1 MNCRTCGGSEL
12 EQFLDL
18 GFTPPADR
26 FLRAEQL
33 LEPEVHYPLGVLM
46 CAQCGLAQLNHVV
59 PPELLY
65 QQDYPYEASMTRT
78 GRIHWGEFAR
88 TTRARFD
95 LGSADLVIDIGSNV
109 GVLLDAFKNEG
120 VRTLGIEPAGN
131 IAAIARQN
139 GIETLNDFFSI
150 DVARNVVNDKGP
162 ASVITATNVFAHVD
176 DLTSFI
182 KAVDILLAPNGVLII
197 EAPYFTNLLEQLE
210 YDTIYHEHLSYLSV
224 KPLLAFFRR
233 VGMEVFRIE
242 QRDIHGGSFRIH
254 VARAGRMQ
262 VSAKVGAL
270 LRQEEAK
277 GVHSRETLDQF
288 ARKVEKNRDDLNWLL
303 YSLKRE
309 GKRIAAASAPAK
321 GMTLLNFCR
330 LGTET
335 LDFVTEKSTLK
346 IGKYTPGTHIPV
358 VSDDEL
364 IERRPDYA
372 LLLAWNFADEIIN
385 NLAAYRA
392 KGGKFIIPIPEPRI
406 VE

>member
-1 MNCRTCGGSEL
+1 MNCRTCGGSDL
-12 EQFLDL
+12 QQFLDL

-26 FLRAEQL
+26 FLREEQL
-33 LEPEVHYPLGVLM
+33 LEPEVHYPLAVLM
-46 CAQCGLAQLNHVV
+46 CKQCGLAQLNYVV
-59 PPELLY
+59 SPELLY

-78 GRIHWGEFAR
+78 GRIHWDEFAK
-88 TTRARFD
+88 TTRERFD

-109 GVLLDAFKNEG
+109 GVLLDAFKSQG

-131 IAAIARQN
+131 IASIAQKN

-150 DVARNVVNDKGP
+150 DVARKVANDKGQ

-176 DLTSFI
+176 DLTSFV
-182 KAVDILLAPNGVLII
+182 KAVDVLLARNGVLII

-224 KPLLAFFRR
+224 KPLLTFFGG
-233 VGMEVFRIE
+233 VGMEVFKIE

-254 VARAGRMQ
+254 VARAGRMPISPE
-262 VSAKVGAL
+262 VNEL
-270 LRQEEAK
+270 LKLEERNA
-277 GVHSRETLDQF
+277 VHSLDVLDQF
-288 ARKVEKNRDDLNWLL
+288 AKKVEQNRDDLNWLL
-303 YSLKRE
+303 YSLKRQ

-321 GMTLLNFCR
+321 GMTLLNYCR

-335 LDFVTEKSTLK
+335 IEFVTEKSKLK
-346 IGKYTPGTHIPV
+346 IGKHTPGTHIPI

-364 IERRPDYA
+364 IARRPDYA

-385 NLAAYRA
+385 NLAEYRA
-392 KGGKFIIPIPEPRI
+392 RGGKFIIPIPEPRI

>member
-1 MNCRTCGGSEL
+1 MNCRTCGGSDL

-26 FLRAEQL
+26 FVRAEQL
-33 LEPEVHYPLGVLM
+33 LEPEVHYPLAVLM
-46 CAQCGLAQLNHVV
+46 CARCGLAQLNYVV
-59 PPELLY
+59 APQLLY
-65 QQDYPYEASMTRT
+65 QQDYPYEASITRT
-78 GRIHWGEFAR
+78 GRIHWGEFAK
-88 TTRARFD
+88 TTRERFD

-109 GVLLDAFKNEG
+109 GVLLDAFKSQG

-131 IAAIARQN
+131 IAEIARKN

-150 DVARNVVNDKGP
+150 DVARNVVNDKGQ
-162 ASVITATNVFAHVD
+162 ASVITGTNVFAHVD
-176 DLTSFI
+176 DLMAFMQ
-182 KAVDILLAPNGVLII
+182 AVDIVLAPNGVLII
-197 EAPYFTNLLEQLE
+197 EAPYFTDLLEKLE

-262 VSAKVGAL
+262 VSPEVNEL
-270 LRQEEAK
+270 LQNEETKA
-277 GVHSRETLDQF
+277 VHSVETLGQF
-288 ARKVEKNRDDLNWLL
+288 AKKVEKNRDDLNWLL
-303 YSLKRE
+303 YSLKRD

-321 GMTLLNFCR
+321 GMTLLNYCR

-335 LDFVTEKSTLK
+335 IDFVTEKSTLK

>member
-33 LEPEVHYPLGVLM
+33 LEAEVHYPLGVLM
-46 CAQCGLAQLNHVV
+46 CAQCGLAQLNYVV

-65 QQDYPYEASMTRT
+65 QQDYPYEASITRT
-78 GRIHWGEFAR
+78 GRIHWGEFAK
-88 TTRARFD
+88 TTRERFD

-131 IAAIARQN
+131 IAAIARNN
-139 GIETLNDFFSI
+139 GIETLNDFFGI

-162 ASVITATNVFAHVD
+162 AAVITATNVFAHVD

-224 KPLLAFFRR
+224 KPLLAFFGR

-254 VARAGRMQ
+254 VARAGRMP
-262 VSAKVGAL
+262 VSAEVGEL
-270 LRQEEAK
+270 LRLEETK

-303 YSLKRE
+303 YSLKRQ

-321 GMTLLNFCR
+321 GMTLLNYCR